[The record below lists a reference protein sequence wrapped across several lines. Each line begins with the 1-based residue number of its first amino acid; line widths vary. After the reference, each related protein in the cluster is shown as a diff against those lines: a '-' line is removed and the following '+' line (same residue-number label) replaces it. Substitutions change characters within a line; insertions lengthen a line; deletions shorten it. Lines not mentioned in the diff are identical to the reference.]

1 MSVPTLRWL
10 QIHRYEQFAPV
21 RVEFSER
28 ENLVLGINGAG
39 KTRLLKLLRAVLGLD
54 FGELRERPFDVEFEL
69 ATVSAQ
75 DAERQVIIT
84 GRVQSGAGER
94 VEGGDEL
101 PGTMQRRGSTL
112 TASVSFAAND
122 TKFDCAFKDGEVAIR
137 NAAGAVD
144 VISYSDD
151 GSLLPPYLLGSP
163 LKVVREFNELY
174 PVCGS
179 VVVSEADQEFQIL
192 THVAEYSLSR
202 GRRVMVDPGQRM
214 ERRLAQEIGPLLS
227 YVASRMDREHTG
239 EGIAPPPARSAGAPV
254 VEAGEAGTVLGS
266 IQAAI
271 RATQLRLF
279 PKVVRQSNELIEC
292 RGLGIRVRFVDG
304 TELADTELT
313 FGQRRFLYAGLM
325 LLQDPDAPFL
335 IDEVDNG
342 LHPRLLLTLLTLLQG
357 RQCFLAGHNKLI
369 VDYTDFASVEDVQRK
384 IHVVTR
390 GDDGR
395 QSVQVFDQATAS
407 DVFEKIS
414 VAIQSPSDVLLAE
427 GLW

>member
-1 MSVPTLRWL
+1 MTDSTLRAL
-10 QIHRYEQFAPV
+10 PQPEAKSTDP
-21 RVEFSER
+21 
-28 ENLVLGINGAG
+28 L
-39 KTRLLKLLRAVLGLD
+39 TDLLRAGARDLIAQAVEA
-54 FGELRERPFDVEFEL
+54 ELQTLLERHAQLKLPDGRQALVRNGFLPERTIQTGIGDVEIK
-69 ATVSAQ
+69 VPKVR
-75 DAERQVIIT
+75 DR
-84 GRVQSGAGER
+84 SGSGICFN
-94 VEGGDEL
+94 
-101 PGTMQRRGSTL
+101 S
-112 TASVSFAAND
+112 
-122 TKFDCAFKDGEVAIR
+122 
-137 NAAGAVD
+137 
-144 VISYSDD
+144 
-151 GSLLPPYLLGSP
+151 SLLPPYLLGSP